1 MLQICY
7 KAICKPLYSIFSFSA
22 ESGIFQ
28 TEWKMANV
36 IPTHKQYDKQNMKNY
51 RPVLLYPFFRKIFER
66 LKNNEMYL
74 FFIEND
80 LISSNQS
87 GFRQGDSCINQLLS
101 IKHDVFQSL
110 DQGNEVRGMFL
121 DI

>member
-1 MLQICY
+1 
-7 KAICKPLYSIFSFSA
+7 
-22 ESGIFQ
+22 
-28 TEWKMANV
+28 MANV
-36 IPTHKQYDKQNMKNY
+36 VPTHEQYDKQNMKIY
-51 RPVLLYPFFRKIFER
+51 RPVSLYPVFRKIFER
-66 LKNNEMYL
+66 VKNNKMYL

-87 GFRQGDSCINQLLS
+87 GFKQGDSCINQLLS